1 MRATRFVVRPWRF
14 SLAVAVALLSV
25 VGVSIVDTSSMAT
38 ASGVVTTASAS
49 PSGDS
54 GQSGWSGKSCD
65 DVFRGRPAGSLNKTT
80 SAGPTGSTVLP
91 GQTITVTLQWDPRDF
106 GGHGAAVSEDCVK
119 IGSRNSHS
127 LSQEH
132 TPGPNSGTDT
142 FSYVIP
148 DSTDG
153 QQVCDRGALRGADRD
168 GGDQGDRGG
177 DGGNSGDGGESWG
190 GGGQHDTAP
199 AESSEHDGSSWGDD
213 GDEALTS
220 NVVCYTIMAAAA
232 PEAPSAL
239 LFPVAGLV
247 VVGGWFFLSRRRG
260 RTRAER

>member
-1 MRATRFVVRPWRF
+1 M
-14 SLAVAVALLSV
+14 
-25 VGVSIVDTSSMAT
+25 VGVSIVDTSSTAA
-38 ASGVVTTASAS
+38 ASGVVTTATAS

-54 GQSGWSGKSCD
+54 GQAGWSGKSCD
-65 DVFRGRPAGSLNKTT
+65 DVFRGRPTGSLTKTT

-91 GQTITVTLQWDPRDF
+91 GQTITVTLKWDPRDF
-106 GGHGAAVSEDCVK
+106 GGHGAAVSADCVK
-119 IGSRNSHS
+119 IGSRISHT

-132 TPGPNSGTDT
+132 TPGPNGGTDT
-142 FSYVIP
+142 FSYVRP

-153 QQVCDRGALRGADRD
+153 QQVCDRGALRGADGD
-168 GGDQGDRGG
+168 GGDRGG
-177 DGGNSGDGGESWG
+177 DGGNGGDDGE
-190 GGGQHDTAP
+190 GQHDTATT
-199 AESSEHDGSSWGDD
+199 ESGGHDGSSWSDD
-213 GDEALTS
+213 GNDGDQALTS

-232 PEAPSAL
+232 PEAPMAL

>member
-1 MRATRFVVRPWRF
+1 
-14 SLAVAVALLSV
+14 
-25 VGVSIVDTSSMAT
+25 MAA

-54 GQSGWSGKSCD
+54 GQAGWSGKSCD
-65 DVFRGRPAGSLNKTT
+65 DVFRGRPAGSLTKTT
-80 SAGPTGSTVLP
+80 SAGPTGSTVVP

-106 GGHGAAVSEDCVK
+106 GGHGAALSEDCVK
-119 IGSRNSHS
+119 IGSRISHT

-132 TPGPNSGTDT
+132 TPGPNGGTDT

-168 GGDQGDRGG
+168 GGDQGGNRGG

-190 GGGQHDTAP
+190 GGGQHETAP
-199 AESSEHDGSSWGDD
+199 TESSEHVGSSLGDD
-213 GDEALTS
+213 GDKALTS
-220 NVVCYTIMAAAA
+220 NVVCFTIMAAAA

-260 RTRAER
+260 RTRTER